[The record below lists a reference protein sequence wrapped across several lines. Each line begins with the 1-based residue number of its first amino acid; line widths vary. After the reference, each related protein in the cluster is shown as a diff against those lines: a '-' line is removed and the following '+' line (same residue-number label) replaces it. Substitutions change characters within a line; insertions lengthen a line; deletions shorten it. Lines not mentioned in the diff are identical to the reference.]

1 MDDKYIDNLIRRAE
15 KERWDA
21 QCPSDDFSLSIASEG
36 MRRRRRRA
44 VFSSARLV
52 AGLALGL
59 ITVGCLLLLWP
70 TRKTAEVTSYNITY
84 VETVKNSEDR
94 IERFEESN
102 AELRASID
110 RILPF
115 PETISQ

>member
-15 KERWDA
+15 KERWEA
-21 QCPSDDFSLSIASEG
+21 QCPSDDFFLSIASAA
-36 MRRRRRRA
+36 MRRRRR
-44 VFSSARLV
+44 VFSPARLV

-59 ITVGCLLLLWP
+59 ITLGCLFLLWP
-70 TRKTAEVTSYNITY
+70 TRKSVEVSSYNLTY
-84 VETVKNSEDR
+84 VETVKNSEER

-102 AELRASID
+102 TQLRASID
-110 RILPF
+110 RIFPF

>member
-1 MDDKYIDNLIRRAE
+1 MDDKYFDKLIRRAE
-15 KERWDA
+15 KERWEA
-21 QCPSDDFSLSIASEG
+21 QCPSDDFFLSIATDA
-36 MRRRRRRA
+36 MHRRRR
-44 VFSSARLV
+44 VFSPFRLV

-59 ITVGCLLLLWP
+59 ITVGCLFLLWP
-70 TRKTAEVTSYNITY
+70 TRKSAEVSSYNFTY
-84 VETVKNSEDR
+84 VETVKTSEER

-115 PETISQ
+115 PETVAQ